1 MLVPFDEESSVISAR
16 NLRDKDLINLVPN
29 EVPDV
34 FADCSLPMPLS
45 VIVKIKS
52 VFCLVRADGDFR

>member
-45 VIVKIKS
+45 S
-52 VFCLVRADGDFR
+52 NS